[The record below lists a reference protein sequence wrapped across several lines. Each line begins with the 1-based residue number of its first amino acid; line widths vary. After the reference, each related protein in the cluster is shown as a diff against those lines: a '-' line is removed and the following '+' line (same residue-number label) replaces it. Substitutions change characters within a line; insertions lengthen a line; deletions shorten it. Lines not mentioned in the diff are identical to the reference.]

1 MTVRKTRKRNP
12 HRGSSFD
19 SFLKD
24 EDLLEETHAH
34 AIKAVLAWQLAE
46 EMKAQKI
53 SQKRMAERLRTSRT
67 QVARLLDPDNDS
79 VTLATLKRAARL
91 VGKRIRLELVDPA

>member
-1 MTVRKTRKRNP
+1 MKKSRPRNP

-19 SFLKD
+19 SFLKA
-24 EDLLEETHAH
+24 EGLLEDTHAH
-34 AIKAVLAWQLAE
+34 AVKAVLAWQLAE
-46 EMKAQKI
+46 EMKARNI
-53 SQKRMAERLRTSRT
+53 SQKKMAERLRTSRT
-67 QVARLLDPDNDS
+67 QVARLLDPDNES

>member
-1 MTVRKTRKRNP
+1 MRKTQPRNP

-19 SFLKD
+19 SFLKA
-24 EDLLEETHAH
+24 EGLLEDAHGH
-34 AIKAVLAWQLAE
+34 AIKSVLAWQLAE
-46 EMKAQKI
+46 EMKARRMSRK
-53 SQKRMAERLRTSRT
+53 KMAERLRTSRT

-91 VGKRIRLELVDPA
+91 VGKRIRLELVDPS